1 MAFNI
6 NAQIILSQ
14 PKNLNNV
21 TKQITQQLSKATNI
35 QLKLGNTQQLNN
47 IGKQLTTIANSFNKL
62 NANLKSTRTSIGAL
76 NSSFNQAASAVGGVA
91 KAQSGLA
98 AQTGRTNASL
108 KQQSSL
114 LGGLAGRFGS
124 VAKQAIA
131 FGLISRPI
139 YDLQRALTGAV
150 KNAVAFE
157 KEIVKISQIT
167 GQSVTQLTT
176 LTRQIN
182 QLSTSLGIGANELAE
197 TARVIAQTGRTA
209 QETEVILKALAR
221 STLAPTFGKITDT
234 TEGLVAALGQFN
246 LRASDS
252 EAVLGSL
259 NKISKNFAVESED
272 LISAIRRTGGVFA
285 QAAGQSKGTVAALQ
299 ELSAIFTA
307 VRSTTRES
315 ADTIAAGLRTIFSRI
330 QRGRT
335 IEFLKQ
341 FNVDLTDAKG
351 NFIGV
356 FPAFDQL
363 SKRLDTLIKQGDA
376 LTLSAIAEELGG
388 IRQIG
393 KLLPAIAQ
401 FDKARKA
408 LEDAQKGAV
417 EGLGVDVAKGLD
429 TIDNRLKRVR
439 ETFNQLIRTVFESD
453 AFQNF
458 TKNILASAQSFLE
471 FGNTLANTLEPIL
484 PLLSTLGAFK
494 IGSGLSAALK
504 GGVGG
509 AVQSVSGSTAGA
521 QAAQKTA
528 AATTAQNNLITNTNS
543 ILTQISKQL
552 SNLVQVNNSGF
563 NQANKTLI
571 TISAKTGSTAGIGF
585 GGRRRASGGS
595 IPKFANGGR
604 VYGPSHAAGGVIAEL
619 EGGEYVVPKGYDRG
633 NIVKAPSAGAVRKEL
648 SQLNKTAALAVQ
660 PGTEIAGTIE
670 GAKLKAFSKVDQL
683 ADLDQYAGTFL
694 RPEGAR
700 QTFKGTSSR
709 SVLEAELRKLSPVA
723 NLQKGARGEF
733 ATLARDIIG
742 RYAQKNT
749 YAVTTGALATPAA
762 EQLEDTI
769 LKGVIGTIKSSAKQI
784 SSTLGFSSDPSTV
797 AKALKSANIDQVI
810 GNIFESILSFA
821 GVPYGGGDSDP
832 PNAPLD
838 FPKGLSAN
846 VAKQFAIPPNVP
858 TESKT
863 TFSEAALSTFNK
875 KVQNFNLNEAKNE
888 LLQVF
893 ADVNKGLKTATDLQK
908 VTGKRTTQEAIGA
921 LGAAGVAVGTS
932 GSKFSLSRKAASGG
946 TIQKFNTGG
955 EVPVR
960 ISNGEMVVTDPAEV
974 AANKGSLQ
982 KINKLAAGGFAS
994 GYVAKGPGTG
1004 KSDSIYTTLPEG
1016 AFVVNAASTKKFLG
1030 RARGG
1035 SVQRFA
1041 NGMMSPLSASIVGGN
1056 SGIRNPLAAKI
1067 AEANIKTTTRTTQEL
1082 EKLQAAITKAT
1093 KAEDQKTVSTKKAAQ
1108 ANDQEAQSSRK
1119 AAIAD
1124 DKESASSNK
1133 NAAVGGGFGNAA
1145 FGAVFALQSLIS
1157 TTVDADSTFGKLTN
1171 SLSSTILTASLLGSL
1186 KPGPDSGFSKFF
1198 AQGGGAGVKGLGG
1211 ATAFGGGIVGG
1222 FIGNQVGNQIADA
1235 VVGETAK
1242 IGAFKG
1248 QAAGSD
1254 KDIRT
1259 RQTLGVGGAVAGGA
1273 VAGAVVGSVVPVIGT
1288 AIGAAIGAAAGG
1300 IVGIVSE
1307 FGKVSS
1313 QSAFEIA
1320 RNLQKSSETV
1330 DISFK
1335 KLSKNFTET
1344 NLGDFANKIDQQGT
1358 DVANKLGD
1366 LTYFLDESSFL
1377 LGEAGAELKT
1387 LQSLKDIIKPEDLA
1401 KAQDTL
1407 NKGFERV
1414 FDKLDLST
1422 LTQFSDAESID
1433 DFNLALSF
1441 AANTNSDYAKEV
1453 QKLSQAVSKQ
1463 ESLLKASEL
1472 AQEGRLVEEQNAGRI
1487 IASLANDFDF
1497 TTGNLKRLNKLIDEE
1512 AQKRGLSGEDL
1523 NKSRAIILE
1532 YAEAQR
1538 DARET
1543 QLRTLVVNQEYN
1555 RLLNKTT
1562 QTVNAFGLALSEL
1575 SQRLTRGLSQSIDQ
1589 LSTFESRVNNILGG
1603 KGDISLAS
1611 TSNLSNDEII
1621 SVIEKQ
1627 TGTNLDSF
1635 REISS
1640 LSTQFPS
1647 IVKDAVNSI
1656 SAGANAQET
1665 ANAVSAAISQRIGA
1679 DPNSAFIS
1687 ALTDK
1692 LSALITKRQQGEDA
1706 TILVGKAVGNIL
1718 EDADLDE
1725 ISGLLGDLTQKQ
1737 LDTFKEIAK
1746 ANDTLRQS
1754 FEKRVN
1760 FEIKRLKDNRDF
1772 EQQVLSLRIANE
1784 KRIADFFKTTAG
1796 KIGTSVNDLQRQ
1808 LTALTGTSNISD
1820 IAAQRDAAKARQQE
1834 LVALIDLNGLLPE
1847 YQSELVSLGATIES
1861 TTEALNLFA
1870 KNTEIL
1876 AAIQEEAAR
1885 AQDNIKA
1892 SISGLNSVIN
1902 AAISGDPQQSQQLLG
1917 QVSSLDRV
1925 LSGRGSLQDV
1935 AQTFQNASNPLIKA
1949 LLQSRIGS
1957 AEGVDAFINGLRGQL
1972 AAGLRGGPFA
1982 GIADELVASIG
1993 AQDNKLENLAQQ
2005 ANNLA
2010 QQQLTTL
2017 QTIQGQNEA
2026 AIAAEEG
2033 AVSPF
2038 TADVTLFSNA
2048 VKEFQTII
2056 QNSSLF
2062 NQGQGDTPV
2071 QSSKGGPIYRNRG
2084 GISNGTLVNTFAN
2097 RFSKGT
2103 DTIPAML
2110 SPGEF
2115 VVRASA
2121 VNKVGVGTLRAINQG
2136 NVAAANSAVS
2146 MASSGGMIGG
2156 VAYRAD
2162 GGFYSTNPVERR
2174 RELEE
2179 EAKRYNIRIIKGTVP
2194 KYGGSAGPGAPGTVV
2209 GITRVPKT
2217 DEELIREINEAK
2229 KKAKLAA
2236 EAEIREKRQAEEA
2249 ARQAKIKEL
2258 RTTEL
2263 TDIFKTIVF
2272 TRDLLN
2278 NKKNEALDFITQYF
2292 APPVG
2297 FNGER
2302 TYADKDALVKAVFTN
2317 SRGDKQYT
2325 HWTTDKT
2332 GSNILSA
2339 IAQNK
2344 IIYDEEQFIAKGL
2357 TNLRT
2362 GQGDLDYQA
2371 LLNDTYI
2378 RAPYVS
2384 GSLASQL
2391 QIGASFKQLQAF
2403 QRAFEL
2409 DKFGGRQAIDKRRLA
2424 FLSGLSDAALGRVV
2438 DSIGLGGEYNISTDG
2453 RVQNADPNR
2462 TDLYK
2467 YTRDEI
2473 IGEQNRRLAVAEK
2486 AAADRA
2492 FAARFDINDPQD
2504 KAFEERREAFF
2515 ANPPARIKKLNQN
2528 INQLQGR
2535 INELKDKSKRNPD
2548 NDNLKNIIG
2557 QLEIRLA
2564 KIINLKNQVQQKA
2577 AEKAGFADDLDPIL
2591 NRLTDD
2597 EKQFQAQYNAF
2608 ISSGLSLTGTR
2619 QDFANAEALFQ
2630 QFLQGNSPNRNIIKR
2645 RIEFAKS
2652 KLFGDPAAAAPP
2664 RFHSGG
2670 YVGGFA
2676 KGGEVPIIA
2685 QEGEYVMSR
2694 QAVDSV
2700 GRGTMEAINKYHS
2713 GGLVQYRQT
2722 GGAAS
2727 TGPMV
2732 TSTDVGELKT
2742 VQSFDALSGIAKEQV
2757 GATNG
2762 VSTQVIGLTSMNSQK
2777 LDTVSSILK
2786 QIVNNLKPLSVMPNL
2801 LSKIFG
2807 GIVLLGPTI
2816 ESSSNYLYGAI
2827 AAVTAAI
2834 EQCCPKTV
2842 EPAAKGPSTF
2852 DKIAGAVKSFVEKP
2866 VVPEGAAGAGIG
2878 AGLGAAVGS
2887 LIPGGTAIGAGLGSL
2902 AGSLLGGTE
2911 LPSASD
2917 IASGASNLAESG
2929 AGLLSQGLNFLK
2941 EQAQKQGI
2949 EIPQATSPTNPQPA
2963 QAQIGSSTKPCVEVC
2978 NIQKLASVMSTF
2990 GSVSNQLGTQIGN
3003 FGAVAN
3009 QIGTHMA
3016 TYGDVTNQLGT
3027 HMSTFGAA
3035 VNQFST
3041 SINNIPEQINIQL
3054 GPIDVQGMDGFSQAV
3069 ANRVVDI
3076 LKNMGLGQGNQQQ
3089 NSAPPEPGAM

>member
-35 QLKLGNTQQLNN
+35 QLKIGNTNQLNN
-47 IGKQLTTIANSFNKL
+47 IGKRLTAISNSFNKL
-62 NANLKSTRTSIGAL
+62 NSNLKSTSTSIAAL
-76 NSSFNQAASAVGGVA
+76 NSSFNKAAASVNAVA
-91 KAQSGLA
+91 KSQSNLTAQA
-98 AQTGRTNASL
+98 GRTNASL
-108 KQQSSL
+108 KQQSGL
-114 LGGLAGRFGS
+114 LGSLAGRFGS

-139 YDLQRALTGAV
+139 YDLQRALTQSVRA
-150 KNAVAFE
+150 AVAFE

-167 GQSVTQLTT
+167 GQSVSQLSN
-176 LTRQIN
+176 LTKQIN
-182 QLSTSLGIGANELAE
+182 QLSTSLGVGANELAE
-197 TARVIAQTGRTA
+197 TARIIAQTGRTA
-209 QETEVILKALAR
+209 QETEIILKALAR

-246 LRASDS
+246 LRAADS

-285 QAAGQSKGTVAALQ
+285 QAAGQTKGTVGALQ

-351 NFIGV
+351 NFVGI

-408 LEDAQKGAV
+408 LEDAQQGAI
-417 EGLGVDVAKGLD
+417 EGLGTDVSKGLN

-439 ETFNQLIRTVFESD
+439 ESFNQLIRTVFESD

-471 FGNTLANTLEPIL
+471 FGNTLTNTLEPIL
-484 PLLSTLGAFK
+484 PLLTTLGAFK
-494 IGSGLSAALK
+494 IGAGLSGLLK

-509 AVQSVSGSTAGA
+509 AVSSVTGSTAGA

-528 AATTAQNNLITNTNS
+528 AATTAQNNLITNTNNLLS
-543 ILTQISKQL
+543 QISKQL
-552 SNLVQVNNSGF
+552 SNLFQVNNAGF
-563 NQANKTLI
+563 NQTNRTLL
-571 TISAKTGSTAGIGF
+571 TISAKTGSSAGVGF
-585 GGRRRASGGS
+585 GGRRRAGGGS

-633 NIVKAPSAGAVRKEL
+633 NIVKKAPPAGAVRKEL
-648 SQLNKTAALAVQ
+648 SQINKTAALNVK

-670 GAKLKAFSKVDQL
+670 GAKLKALSKVDKL

-700 QTFKGTSSR
+700 QKFKGTSSR
-709 SVLEAELRKLSPVA
+709 SLLEAELRKLSPLT
-723 NLQKGARGEF
+723 NLQKGARGGF
-733 ATLARDIIG
+733 ATLAREIIG

-749 YAVTTGALATPAA
+749 YAVTTGALKTTAA
-762 EQLEDTI
+762 EKLEDTI
-769 LKGVIGTIKSSAKQI
+769 LRGVMGTIKSSAKQI

-832 PNAPLD
+832 PNAPVD
-838 FPKGLSAN
+838 FPKGLNAN
-846 VAKQFAIPPNVP
+846 IAKQFAIPPKVP

-875 KVQNFNLNEAKNE
+875 KIQKFNLNEAKNE

-893 ADVNKGLKTATDLQK
+893 ADVNKGLKTATQLQQ
-908 VTGKRTTQEAIGA
+908 VTGKRTTQEAMGA
-921 LGAAGVAVGTS
+921 LGKAGVAVAAS

-946 TIQKFNTGG
+946 IIQKFNTGG

-960 ISNGEMVVTDPAEV
+960 ISNGEMVVSDPREV
-974 AANKGSLQ
+974 AARKGELQ
-982 KINKLAAGGFAS
+982 SINKLSTGGFAS
-994 GYVAKGPGTG
+994 GSIARGPGTG
-1004 KSDSIYTTLPEG
+1004 TSDSIYTTLPEG

-1030 RARGG
+1030 LSRGG
-1035 SVQRFA
+1035 GVQRF
-1041 NGMMSPLSASIVGGN
+1041 NQQGGGTGLVQTFRGGGVE
-1056 SGIRNPLAAKI
+1056 SGLVKKQN
-1067 AEANIKTTTRTTQEL
+1067 EIKTLLDGFGKDL
-1082 EKLQAAITKAT
+1082 EKNRKASQDNT
-1093 KAEDQKTVSTKKAAQ
+1093 RAKEKETVASKKVSL
-1108 ANDQEAQSSRK
+1108 ANEQEAQSSRK

-1124 DKESASSNK
+1124 DQEAVSGKK

-1186 KPGPDSGFSKFF
+1186 KPGPDSAFSQFF
-1198 AQGGGAGVKGLGG
+1198 AKGGGTGVKGLGG
-1211 ATAFGGGIVGG
+1211 GTAALGGVVGG
-1222 FIGNQVGNQIADA
+1222 LIGNQVGNQIADA

-1242 IGAFKG
+1242 IGAFTG
-1248 QAAGSD
+1248 QSAGGD
-1254 KDIRT
+1254 KDVRT
-1259 RQTLGVGGAVAGGA
+1259 RQALGVGGAAAGGA
-1273 VAGAVVGSVVPVIGT
+1273 IAGAVVGSVVPVIGT
-1288 AIGAAIGAAAGG
+1288 AIGAAIGAAAGTVTG
-1300 IVGIVSE
+1300 LIAE
-1307 FGKVSS
+1307 FGKKSA

-1320 RNLQKSSETV
+1320 RRLQKSSETV

-1358 DVANKLGD
+1358 EVANRLGD
-1366 LTYFLDESSFL
+1366 LTYFLDESSLL

-1422 LTQFSDAESID
+1422 LTQFSDAESMD

-1453 QKLSQAVSKQ
+1453 KKLSQAVSKQ
-1463 ESLLKASEL
+1463 ASLLKASEL
-1472 AQEGRLVEEQNAGRI
+1472 AQEGRLEEEQNAGRI

-1523 NKSRAIILE
+1523 NKSRGIILE

-1555 RLLNKTT
+1555 RLLSKTT

-1575 SQRLTRGLSQSIDQ
+1575 SQRLTRGLGQSIDQ

-1603 KGDISLAS
+1603 KGDISLGS
-1611 TSNLSNDEII
+1611 TSNLSNDEMI
-1621 SVIEKQ
+1621 SAIEKQ

-1635 REISS
+1635 RELSS

-1665 ANAVSAAISQRIGA
+1665 AKAISNAISQRIGA
-1679 DPNSAFIS
+1679 DPNAAFVG

-1692 LSALITKRQQGEDA
+1692 LGALITKRQQGDDA
-1706 TILVGKAVGNIL
+1706 SILVGKAVSSIL

-1737 LDTFKEIAK
+1737 LETFKQIAK

-1760 FEIKRLKDNRDF
+1760 FEIKRLKDNRTF
-1772 EQQVLSLRIANE
+1772 EQQVLNLRIANE
-1784 KRIADFFKTTAG
+1784 KRIADFFQTNAG
-1796 KIGTSVNDLQRQ
+1796 KIGTSVTNLQRQ

-1834 LVALIDLNGLLPE
+1834 LVALIDLNGVLPE

-1885 AQDNIKA
+1885 AQNNIKT
-1892 SISGLNSVIN
+1892 SISGLDAVLN
-1902 AAISGDPQQSQQLLG
+1902 AAISGDPQQSQQILG

-1925 LSGRGSLQDV
+1925 LSGSGSLQDV

-1982 GIADELVASIG
+1982 SIADELVASIG

-2038 TADVTLFSNA
+2038 TADVTLFSSA
-2048 VKEFQTII
+2048 VKEFQQII

-2062 NQGQGDTPV
+2062 NQGGETPV

-2156 VAYRAD
+2156 VAYRAI
-2162 GGFYSTNPVERR
+2162 GGPLDEMSREELEQEASQFDIPVTKKSNVQGGRVAGTRGRR
-2174 RELEE
+2174 RY
-2179 EAKRYNIRIIKGTVP
+2179 RNTV
-2194 KYGGSAGPGAPGTVV
+2194 
-2209 GITRVPKT
+2209 IPKT
-2217 DEELIREINEAK
+2217 DNELRREINDARNAKTARDLAERERQRAEREARRK
-2229 KKAKLAA
+2229 A
-2236 EAEIREKRQAEEA
+2236 EAQAEAVRAE
-2249 ARQAKIKEL
+2249 
-2258 RTTEL
+2258 RTPKLENL
-2263 TDIFKTIVF
+2263 YNAIDF
-2272 TRDLLN
+2272 TRNLLD
-2278 NKKNEALDFITQYF
+2278 NKKNEALNFITQYF
-2292 APPVG
+2292 SPPVG

-2302 TYADKDALVKAVFTN
+2302 TYANQDDLVKAVFTN
-2317 SRGDKQYT
+2317 SRGDVRYT
-2325 HWTTDKT
+2325 HWQNDKR
-2332 GSNILSA
+2332 GSA
-2339 IAQNK
+2339 ILQGIASGFIGSPNK
-2344 IIYDEEQFIAKGL
+2344 EAFVAEGL

-2362 GQGDLDYQA
+2362 GQGDLNYKS
-2371 LLNDTYI
+2371 LLNDSYI
-2378 RAPYVS
+2378 LAPYNA
-2384 GSLASQL
+2384 GSLGSQL
-2391 QIGASFKQLQAF
+2391 KIGASFKQLQAF

-2409 DKFGGRQAIDKRRLA
+2409 DKLGGRQAIEKGRLA
-2424 FLSGLSDAALGRVV
+2424 FLSGLSDKALGQVIN
-2438 DSIGLGGEYNISTDG
+2438 SINTDPFYDGKYNLSTDG
-2453 RVQNADPNR
+2453 RVQNADPNS
-2462 TDLYK
+2462 TAYK

-2515 ANPPARIKKLNQN
+2515 ANPPARIKKLNKN
-2528 INQLQGR
+2528 INELKGR

-2564 KIINLKNQVQQKA
+2564 KMTNLKNQVERRAVQ
-2577 AEKAGFADDLDPIL
+2577 KAGFADDLDPIL

-2652 KLFGDPAAAAPP
+2652 KLFGDSNAAGPP

-2727 TGPMV
+2727 TGPIV
-2732 TSTDVGELKT
+2732 TSTDVGQLQQ
-2742 VQSFDALSGIAKEQV
+2742 VQSFNALAQVGEKEI
-2757 GATNG
+2757 GATNN
-2762 VSTQVIGLTSMNSQK
+2762 VSTNVVDLTNKNSQK
-2777 LDTVSSILK
+2777 LDTLN
-2786 QIVNNLKPLSVMPNL
+2786 NNLKGVIGALAVGFTTLSNK
-2801 LSKIFG
+2801 LSSVDSSIRELKIDLPEDFA
-2807 GIVLLGPTI
+2807 
-2816 ESSSNYLYGAI
+2816 AI
-2827 AAVTAAI
+2827 FKSDIAVTATRIGSVAFNVDQI
-2834 EQCCPKTV
+2834 HDVNRKIKNLIKRGLFGGGKGG
-2842 EPAAKGPSTF
+2842 AKGVTITN
-2852 DKIAGAVKSFVEKP
+2852 IAQLQAV
-2866 VVPEGAAGAGIG
+2866 IN
-2878 AGLGAAVGS
+2878 
-2887 LIPGGTAIGAGLGSL
+2887 T
-2902 AGSLLGGTE
+2902 
-2911 LPSASD
+2911 
-2917 IASGASNLAESG
+2917 
-2929 AGLLSQGLNFLK
+2929 
-2941 EQAQKQGI
+2941 
-2949 EIPQATSPTNPQPA
+2949 
-2963 QAQIGSSTKPCVEVC
+2963 
-2978 NIQKLASVMSTF
+2978 
-2990 GSVSNQLGTQIGN
+2990 
-3003 FGAVAN
+3003 FGAVTN
-3009 QIGTHMA
+3009 QIGGHMN
-3016 TYGDVTNQLGT
+3016 TYGAVTNQLGT

-3041 SINNIPEQINIQL
+3041 SINNIPEQININL
-3054 GPIDVQGMDGFSQAV
+3054 GPIDIQGMDGFSQAV
-3069 ANRVVDI
+3069 ATRVVDI
-3076 LKNMGLGQGNQQQ
+3076 LKNMGLDQGNQQ
-3089 NSAPPEPGAM
+3089 NPPTPEPGAF

>member
-1 MAFNI
+1 M
-6 NAQIILSQ
+6 
-14 PKNLNNV
+14 
-21 TKQITQQLSKATNI
+21 TTQA
-35 QLKLGNTQQLNN
+35 
-47 IGKQLTTIANSFNKL
+47 
-62 NANLKSTRTSIGAL
+62 
-76 NSSFNQAASAVGGVA
+76 
-91 KAQSGLA
+91 
-98 AQTGRTNASL
+98 GRANASL
-108 KQQSSL
+108 KQQSGL
-114 LGGLAGRFGS
+114 LGSLVGRFGS

-139 YDLQRALTGAV
+139 YDLQRALTQSVKAAV
-150 KNAVAFE
+150 KFE

-167 GQSVTQLTT
+167 GQSVSQLSN
-176 LTRQIN
+176 LTNQIN
-182 QLSTSLGIGANELAE
+182 QLSTSLGVGANELAE
-197 TARVIAQTGRTA
+197 TARIIAQTGRTA
-209 QETEVILKALAR
+209 QETEIILKALAR

-246 LRASDS
+246 LRAADS

-285 QAAGQSKGTVAALQ
+285 QAAGQTKGTVGALQ

-351 NFIGV
+351 NFVGI

-408 LEDAQKGAV
+408 LEDAQQGAI
-417 EGLGVDVAKGLD
+417 EGLGTDVSKGLN

-439 ETFNQLIRTVFESD
+439 ESFNQLIRTVFESD

-471 FGNTLANTLEPIL
+471 FGNTLTNTLEPIL
-484 PLLSTLGAFK
+484 PLLTTLGAFR
-494 IGSGLSAALK
+494 IGAGLSGLLK

-509 AVQSVSGSTAGA
+509 AVSSATGSTAGA

-528 AATTAQNNLITNTNS
+528 AATTAQNNLITNTNNLLS
-543 ILTQISKQL
+543 QISKQL
-552 SNLVQVNNSGF
+552 SNLFQVNNAGF
-563 NQANKTLI
+563 NQANRTLL
-571 TISAKTGSTAGIGF
+571 TISAKTGSATGVGF
-585 GGRRRASGGS
+585 AGGRRRAGGGS

-619 EGGEYVVPKGYDRG
+619 EGGEYVVPKKYARG
-633 NIVKAPSAGAVRKEL
+633 QVVKAPPAGEVRKEL
-648 SQLNKTAALAVQ
+648 SRLSGTAAIDVRKGTKIDSDLKSATLTALAR
-660 PGTEIAGTIE
+660 T
-670 GAKLKAFSKVDQL
+670 DQL
-683 ADLDQYAGTFL
+683 ADNSEYAATFL

-700 QTFKGTSSR
+700 QVFKGKSSR
-709 SVLEAELRKLSPVA
+709 ADLTTALKGLSPISSG
-723 NLQKGARGEF
+723 LLGTGGGGAGKAVRE
-733 ATLARDIIG
+733 IID
-742 RYAQKNT
+742 RYSKKNT
-749 YAVTTGALATPAA
+749 YNITTGALLTPAA

-769 LKGVIGTIKSSAKQI
+769 LRGVIGTVKSSAKQI
-784 SSTLGFSSDPSTV
+784 SSTLGFSSDPSVV
-797 AKALKSANIDQVI
+797 AKSLKAANIDQVI
-810 GNIFESILSFA
+810 GNIFESVLSFA
-821 GVPYGGGDSDP
+821 GVPYGGGDADP
-832 PNAPLD
+832 PNAPID
-838 FPKGLSAN
+838 FPRGLAGK
-846 VAKQFAIPPNVP
+846 VASKFGVPAKVP

-863 TFSEAALSTFNK
+863 TFTEGALASLNK
-875 KVQNFNLNEAKNE
+875 KVQNFNLDEAKKE
-888 LLQVF
+888 LFQVF
-893 ADVNKGLKTATDLQK
+893 KQFNDKISKSQITRL
-908 VTGKRTTQEAIGA
+908 TGARNAEAGRGT
-921 LGAAGVAVGTS
+921 LLRAGVATELS
-932 GSKFSLSRKAASGG
+932 GSQFKFAASGG
-946 TIQKFNTGG
+946 PIQKFNTGG

-960 ISNGEMVVTDPAEV
+960 ISNGEMVVSDPAEV

-1030 RARGG
+1030 RAKGG

-1056 SGIRNPLAAKI
+1056 SGIKNPLAAKI

-1108 ANDQEAQSSRK
+1108 ADEKEAQSSRK

-1198 AQGGGAGVKGLGG
+1198 AQGGGAGRQALGG
-1211 ATAFGGGIVGG
+1211 GTAALGGIVGG
-1222 FIGNQVGNQIADA
+1222 LIGNQVGNQIADA
-1235 VVGETAK
+1235 VVGERAK
-1242 IGAFKG
+1242 IGAFQG
-1248 QAAGSD
+1248 QSAGSD
-1254 KDIRT
+1254 QDVRT
-1259 RQTLGVGGAVAGGA
+1259 RQALGVGGAAAGGA
-1273 VAGAVVGSVVPVIGT
+1273 VAGAIVGSVVPVIGT
-1288 AIGAAIGAAAGG
+1288 AIGAAIGAAAGTVTG
-1300 IVGIVSE
+1300 LIAE
-1307 FGKVSS
+1307 FGKKSA

-1320 RNLQKSSETV
+1320 RNLQRSSETV

-1358 DVANKLGD
+1358 EVANKLGD
-1366 LTYFLDESSFL
+1366 LTFFLDESSLL

-1472 AQEGRLVEEQNAGRI
+1472 AQEGRLEEEQNAGRI

-1497 TTGNLKRLNKLIDEE
+1497 TTGNLNRLNKLIDEE

-1523 NKSRAIILE
+1523 NKSRGIILE

-1555 RLLNKTT
+1555 RLLRKTT

-1575 SQRLTRGLSQSIDQ
+1575 SQRLTRGLGQSIDQ

-1621 SVIEKQ
+1621 SAIEKQ

-1635 REISS
+1635 RELSS

-1665 ANAVSAAISQRIGA
+1665 AKAISNAISQRIGA
-1679 DPNSAFIS
+1679 DPNAAFVG

-1692 LSALITKRQQGEDA
+1692 LGALITKRQQGEDA
-1706 TILVGKAVGNIL
+1706 SILVGKAVSSIL

-1737 LDTFKEIAK
+1737 LETFKQIAK

-1760 FEIKRLKDNRDF
+1760 FEIKRLKDNRTF
-1772 EQQVLSLRIANE
+1772 EQQVLNLRIANE

-1796 KIGTSVNDLQRQ
+1796 KIGTSVTNLQRQ

-1834 LVALIDLNGLLPE
+1834 LVALIDLNGILPE

-1885 AQDNIKA
+1885 AQNNIKT
-1892 SISGLNSVIN
+1892 SISGLDAVLN
-1902 AAISGDPQQSQQLLG
+1902 AAISGDPQQSQQILG

-1925 LSGRGSLQDV
+1925 LSGSGSLQDV

-1982 GIADELVASIG
+1982 SIADELVASIG

-2038 TADVTLFSNA
+2038 TADVTLFSSA
-2048 VKEFQTII
+2048 VKEFQQII

-2062 NQGQGDTPV
+2062 NQGGETPV
-2071 QSSKGGPIYRNRG
+2071 QSSNGGPIYRRNG
-2084 GISNGTLVNTFAN
+2084 GVSNNALIGAFAN

-2110 SPGEF
+2110 SPGEY

-2121 VNKVGVGTLRAINQG
+2121 VNKVGIGALDAINSG
-2136 NVAAANSAVS
+2136 NASVAQKAA
-2146 MASSGGMIGG
+2146 GG
-2156 VAYRAD
+2156 VVYAYQGTYVPTGQPIKTPQQRDLEAREERQRLRDRAE
-2162 GGFYSTNPVERR
+2162 S
-2174 RELEE
+2174 L
-2179 EAKRYNIRIIKGTVP
+2179 
-2194 KYGGSAGPGAPGTVV
+2194 
-2209 GITRVPKT
+2209 GITDKINFNQPNYAIAQQIVPFEK
-2217 DEELIREINEAK
+2217 EREQQQ
-2229 KKAKLAA
+2229 
-2236 EAEIREKRQAEEA
+2236 REQARLRNQRQAEEE
-2249 ARQAKIKEL
+2249 ARQAKQDEL

-2263 TDIFKTIVF
+2263 ADLFKTIVF

-2278 NKKNEALDFITQYF
+2278 NKKIDAQNFITKYF

-2297 FNGER
+2297 YNGER
-2302 TYADKDALVKAVFTN
+2302 TYVDQKDLINQVFTN
-2317 SRGDKQYT
+2317 NRGDQEFL
-2325 HWTTDKT
+2325 HWTVDKR
-2332 GSNILSA
+2332 GSTIIPA

-2344 IIYDEEQFIAKGL
+2344 IINDEQQFIANGL
-2357 TNLRT
+2357 RNLRT
-2362 GQGDLDYQA
+2362 GQGDLDYKA
-2371 LLNDTYI
+2371 LLNDSYI
-2378 RAPYVS
+2378 RAPYLN

-2391 QIGASFKQLQAF
+2391 QIGASPRQLQAF

-2409 DKFGGRQAIDKRRLA
+2409 DKFGGRAAIDKKRL
-2424 FLSGLSDAALGRVV
+2424 DALQTLTNASLNAILDKIDQDPFYDGKW
-2438 DSIGLGGEYNISTDG
+2438 NISADG
-2453 RVQNADPNR
+2453 TAVPADKNSKKFGYTSNEIRNEQSRRVAIAD
-2462 TDLYK
+2462 
-2467 YTRDEI
+2467 
-2473 IGEQNRRLAVAEK
+2473 K
-2486 AAADRA
+2486 AAADKA

-2504 KAFEERREAFF
+2504 LAFEERREAFF

-2528 INQLQGR
+2528 INQLKGR

-2548 NDNLKNIIG
+2548 NDNLKNTIG

-2564 KIINLKNQVQQKA
+2564 KITNLKNQVERRA
-2577 AEKAGFADDLDPIL
+2577 AQKAGFGDDLDPIV

-2652 KLFGDPAAAAPP
+2652 KLFGDPAAAGPP

-2727 TGPMV
+2727 TGPIV
-2732 TSTDVGELKT
+2732 TSTDVGQLQQ
-2742 VQSFDALSGIAKEQV
+2742 VQSFNALAQVGEKEI
-2757 GATNG
+2757 GATNN
-2762 VSTQVIGLTSMNSQK
+2762 VSTNVVDLTNKNSQK
-2777 LDTVSSILK
+2777 LDTLNNNLQGVIATLAIGFTKLSDKLSSVSS
-2786 QIVNNLKPLSVMPNL
+2786 
-2801 LSKIFG
+2801 
-2807 GIVLLGPTI
+2807 
-2816 ESSSNYLYGAI
+2816 
-2827 AAVTAAI
+2827 
-2834 EQCCPKTV
+2834 
-2842 EPAAKGPSTF
+2842 
-2852 DKIAGAVKSFVEKP
+2852 
-2866 VVPEGAAGAGIG
+2866 
-2878 AGLGAAVGS
+2878 AVG
-2887 LIPGGTAIGAGLGSL
+2887 GLGSDL
-2902 AGSLLGGTE
+2902 TSIKTNTANTAASTDATTGDVNRILGVNTAILGAVGALGAGKLLGGLLGGLGGLFGGGKGGAKGVTITN
-2911 LPSASD
+2911 
-2917 IASGASNLAESG
+2917 IAQL
-2929 AGLLSQGLNFLK
+2929 
-2941 EQAQKQGI
+2941 QAVI
-2949 EIPQATSPTNPQPA
+2949 NT
-2963 QAQIGSSTKPCVEVC
+2963 
-2978 NIQKLASVMSTF
+2978 
-2990 GSVSNQLGTQIGN
+2990 
-3003 FGAVAN
+3003 FGAVTN
-3009 QIGTHMA
+3009 QIGGHMN
-3016 TYGDVTNQLGT
+3016 TYGAVTNQLGT

-3041 SINNIPEQINIQL
+3041 SINKIPEQIDINL
-3054 GPIDVQGMDGFSQAV
+3054 GPIDIQGMDGFSQAV
-3069 ANRVVDI
+3069 ATRVVDI
-3076 LKNMGLGQGNQQQ
+3076 LKNMGLDQGNQQ
-3089 NSAPPEPGAM
+3089 NPPPPEPGAF